1 MDTLTSTE
9 DNNVELVLKELYIQD
24 IMPCYCEE
32 AFHVADE
39 VLDTKIKSREDSLS
53 GAIGSFVGEVLG

>member
-9 DNNVELVLKELYIQD
+9 DNNGELVLKELYILD

-39 VLDTKIKSREDSLS
+39 VLDTKIKAARTVYLEPLE
-53 GAIGSFVGEVLG
+53 AL